1 MQHSGAIFTTCAKL
15 HLSAQVMRHQ
25 LHSIANTEHRDS
37 EGKDFWVEMWCA
49 FVVNTRGTARENKPV
64 RFQPGDFSCRCVQS
78 NNFLIHLQPPH
89 EPTVDL
95 HFLLTVI
102 AIEDFQLHLSG

>member
-1 MQHSGAIFTTCAKL
+1 MQHSGAIFATRAKL
-15 HLSAQVMRHQ
+15 HLSAQMMRHQ

-64 RFQPGDFSCRCVQS
+64 RFQPCDFSCRCVEA
-78 NNFLIHLQPPH
+78 NNFRIHLQLPH
-89 EPTVDL
+89 AAADDL
-95 HFLLTVI
+95 RVLRTE
-102 AIEDFQLHLSG
+102 IENENF